1 MFSLLKKEIQSF
13 LGSLIGYIVII
24 VFLAIMGLTL
34 WVFPSEINVLD
45 GEYANLNGLFTTA
58 PWIFMFLIPAVTMRL
73 FADENS
79 SGTIELL
86 LTKPLTDIQ
95 IILAKYIAGLL
106 LVVFSLLP
114 TIIYYLSVY
123 YLGSPVG
130 NIDQGGFWGSFIG
143 LLFLASGFVAI
154 GLYASSLSSNQ
165 VISFIIA
172 LFLSFFFYI
181 GFDFIGSFGM
191 GGLDLL
197 IMKMGI
203 NEHYI
208 SMSRGVIDSRDA
220 LYFFSLI
227 FLFLSLTKL
236 KLSSRNL

>member
-1 MFSLLKKEIQSF
+1 
-13 LGSLIGYIVII
+13 
-24 VFLAIMGLTL
+24 
-34 WVFPSEINVLD
+34 
-45 GEYANLNGLFTTA
+45 
-58 PWIFMFLIPAVTMRL
+58 
-73 FADENS
+73 

-130 NIDQGGFWGSFIG
+130 NIDQGGFCGSFIG

-236 KLSSRNL
+236 KLSSRNW